1 VFEAAVNA
9 GMQQFESNI
18 GRIQAELGDD
28 WLTAL
33 VDYYLSRE
41 HRENIA
47 EGCVVPGLSGEVSRS
62 TEQVRTDYQE
72 GLKRIADKMA
82 AGLPEADGIAKEHAW
97 AILAMLAGGV
107 LMSRAVQDDK
117 LADEISK
124 AVHDTVF
131 TTVK

>member
-1 VFEAAVNA
+1 
-9 GMQQFESNI
+9 
-18 GRIQAELGDD
+18 
-28 WLTAL
+28 
-33 VDYYLSRE
+33 
-41 HRENIA
+41 
-47 EGCVVPGLSGEVSRS
+47 
-62 TEQVRTDYQE
+62 
-72 GLKRIADKMA
+72 MA